1 MKLSYHTLSKTAK
14 YFKMIYPNKN
24 IRFEESII
32 YKMLSILEQKEKLA
46 IGIHELYIETKSKFD
61 NPDEF
66 IISLDVLYVLDMINV
81 DFENEKISYVKR
93 D

>member
-1 MKLSYHTLSKTAK
+1 
-14 YFKMIYPNKN
+14 MIYPNKN

-32 YKMLSILEQKEKLA
+32 YKMISILEQRERLT
-46 IGIHELYIETKSKFD
+46 INIHELYNETKTRF
-61 NPDEF
+61 NNTDEF

-81 DFENEKISYVKR
+81 DFEKENIEYVRR